1 MRYVV
6 LIFSKLNLSQYV
18 GLKMVNGKMVGRCVV
33 CRYVAKNANVARRYR
48 SSTVGTPPQA
58 ITARLVP
65 NRYIPYVPYNIMY
78 CLLVKM
84 IRPFTGMT
92 HKYPYIADTVG
103 EFNFNFFGRRW
114 FCCFLFFFMKK
125 ATAIDHEKKYA

>member
-48 SSTVGTPPQA
+48 SQ
-58 ITARLVP
+58 
-65 NRYIPYVPYNIMY
+65 YCMYPYVPPVHTVYNIM
-78 CLLVKM
+78 
-84 IRPFTGMT
+84 FAGQ
-92 HKYPYIADTVG
+92 DD
-103 EFNFNFFGRRW
+103 
-114 FCCFLFFFMKK
+114 
-125 ATAIDHEKKYA
+125 TAIIFYCQG